1 MQQIVTPDYYKDVFC
16 GEFDGDE
23 KELSKLLEV
32 AYIIIYNETCGRI
45 AQFDSLD
52 KKVQTAVKD
61 AICWQVDYISANGGL
76 SFVHD
81 GSFSN
86 ISLGSFSYSAGGNSS
101 VSDGNCRCAMCHTAC
116 FYRPGSCIKVLMRYD
131 ETYTTQSFDTHC
143 RCCCRKDRQM
153 GRNLRNVYGN
163 IEICPYRTNRELYQR

>member
-32 AYIIIYNETCGRI
+32 AFIIIYNETCGRI

-101 VSDGNCRCAMCHTAC
+101 VSDGKLPMCNVSYGLLLST
-116 FYRPGSCIKVLMRYD
+116 GLMYKGLD
-131 ETYTTQSFDTHC
+131 A
-143 RCCCRKDRQM
+143 
-153 GRNLRNVYGN
+153 L
-163 IEICPYRTNRELYQR
+163 

>member
-1 MQQIVTPDYYKDVFC
+1 MTRVGFTAEDLADNTVQQEQKTTSAKKSSLSSQRSRRRYPMQQIVTPDYYKDVFC

-101 VSDGNCRCAMCHTAC
+101 VSDGKLPMCNVSYGLLLST
-116 FYRPGSCIKVLMRYD
+116 GLMYKGLD
-131 ETYTTQSFDTHC
+131 A
-143 RCCCRKDRQM
+143 
-153 GRNLRNVYGN
+153 L
-163 IEICPYRTNRELYQR
+163 

>member
-1 MQQIVTPDYYKDVFC
+1 MLLLTLP
-16 GEFDGDE
+16 
-23 KELSKLLEV
+23 KLLEV

-86 ISLGSFSYSAGGNSS
+86 ISLGSFSYSAGGNGS
-101 VSDGNCRCAMCHTAC
+101 VSDGKLPMCNLSYGLLLST
-116 FYRPGSCIKVLMRYD
+116 GLMYKGLD
-131 ETYTTQSFDTHC
+131 A
-143 RCCCRKDRQM
+143 
-153 GRNLRNVYGN
+153 L
-163 IEICPYRTNRELYQR
+163 